1 MERTLI
7 AAACMVCLSIAGGA
21 KASPAVIPT
30 ADGATLVNTLNAAGG
45 TVRPGSI
52 NYIGVATQAEIFT
65 GGSSVGIDAGIILT
79 SGDAT
84 VAPGPNNNAGAGALL
99 GTSGDSNLN
108 TLSPPPTDITDD
120 ANVLELMF
128 ETDAPDLSFDF
139 ASDQYNEFIGL
150 VNDPFGFFL
159 DEVNIALIPG
169 TTDVVSVN
177 NVNCSNLYSPPGRG
191 KNCDQFINN
200 TPLMVASVVMPPPF
214 YIQYDGFT
222 NVLTGT
228 ALGPGAGEHI
238 IKLVIADAGDTA
250 LDSAVFIEAGTFSG
264 EPPEPVPAPGT
275 ALLLA
280 AGLGLAG
287 AVRRG
292 RRKH

>member
-7 AAACMVCLSIAGGA
+7 AAACMACLSIAGGA
-21 KASPAVIPT
+21 KASLAVIPT

-84 VAPGPNNNAGAGALL
+84 LGLGPNNNAGAGALL

-120 ANVLELMF
+120 ANVLEFMF
-128 ETDAPDLSFDF
+128 ETDAPDLFFDF

-150 VNDPFGFFL
+150 AQRPLRLLPGWSEHRADPG
-159 DEVNIALIPG
+159 D
-169 TTDVVSVN
+169 D
-177 NVNCSNLYSPPGRG
+177 GRG
-191 KNCDQFINN
+191 
-200 TPLMVASVVMPPPF
+200 
-214 YIQYDGFT
+214 
-222 NVLTGT
+222 
-228 ALGPGAGEHI
+228 LGE
-238 IKLVIADAGDTA
+238 
-250 LDSAVFIEAGTFSG
+250 
-264 EPPEPVPAPGT
+264 
-275 ALLLA
+275 
-280 AGLGLAG
+280 
-287 AVRRG
+287 
-292 RRKH
+292 